1 MARNNNN
8 FIHKK
13 TLITENSVSPNAV
26 FNTDDLIA
34 GQGGLTTGGILSIAI
49 GNNQTFMNYD
59 SDDGGRSVSPLIE
72 FRPSPA
78 NFGQEGPANTDA
90 TEFASPTQR
99 VTHTGVIQSAFTGD
113 THVFRDDSI
122 GTGRFNITVPGPIGP
137 GTPTYQGSIPFVTSS
152 DIRVNLNTGPTAN
165 QDLINFFG
173 AAAGADS
180 DQIHT
185 YEIYDEVPSNTPG
198 VVTLQDDDGVDVNV
212 KLLSTTSF
220 GSPLIPYTDKLN
232 TVDLQYSNPSKGR
245 HFIGMSGVSVA
256 TETPEFVYDPTN
268 FTSTRDT
275 KSRFRFRTRKSTPE
289 EITGGATPT
298 YGLDAPEIPLGKGVS
313 IPVFSNLSPK
323 FTFKVRHKIHSQG
336 SIKGYAVGPA
346 SKATYSFVNSA
357 RVETGPSL
365 PIGRLDN
372 GAGHASTIH
381 GYQSGGQTPSLPG
394 NTEYLQI
401 VKFPFANDV
410 NSETTVGTLA
420 EDKNS
425 SRGVSSTTH
434 GFTTGGS
441 SDGVLGISIDKFPFS
456 TDNNAV
462 SVGNSFGPGIGPI
475 PLIGDFRPT
484 RGVRNHSTVSGPT
497 KGYMAGGYDVS
508 TMQHFPYASDNIG
521 NTITSITGFTAP
533 ATIDPSNFSTFTGSA
548 STNFQ
553 NTIAH
558 NSAIAGYVSELPN
571 SGGSIHKF
579 PYATEIISQDIATIA
594 GYTQRG
600 GASSS
605 FASGFATGS
614 APTNQPGSLRFSLRK
629 FSFATDQPAI
639 LSYAAISADGDE
651 RSNIQV

>member
-78 NFGQEGPANTDA
+78 NFGQGGPVASRS

-113 THVFRDDSI
+113 THVFTDDSI
-122 GTGRFNITVPGPIGP
+122 GTGRFNITVSGPIGP

-152 DIRVNLNTGPTAN
+152 DIRVNLNTGPAAN

-198 VVTLQDDDGVDVNV
+198 SVTLQDDDGVNVNV

-232 TVDLQYSNPSKGR
+232 TVDLQDSNPSRGR
-245 HFIGMSGVSVA
+245 HFIGMSGLTFA
-256 TETPEFVYDPTN
+256 TGTPEFVYDPTN

-336 SIKGYAVGPA
+336 SIKGYAVGSD
-346 SKATYSFVNSA
+346 SKAIYSFVNFA
-357 RVETGPSL
+357 RVEIGPSL

-372 GAGHASTIH
+372 GAGHASTSH
-381 GYQSGGQTPSLPG
+381 GYQSGGEQPPLPFAIE
-394 NTEYLQI
+394 NLQI

-410 NSETTVGTLA
+410 NSETTVGTLT
-420 EDKNS
+420 EDKSN

-434 GFTTGGS
+434 GFTTGSPNG
-441 SDGVLGISIDKFPFS
+441 GISIDKFPFA

-462 SVGNSFGPGIGPI
+462 SVGNSFGPGIGPE
-475 PLIGDFRPT
+475 PLIGAFRPA
-484 RGVRNHSTVSGPT
+484 RGVYDHSTVSGPT
-497 KGYMAGGYDVS
+497 KGYMAGGENVS

-533 ATIDPSNFSTFTGSA
+533 ATIDPSNFSIFTTSA

-553 NTIAH
+553 DAIGH

-571 SGGSIHKF
+571 NLGSIHKF
-579 PYATEIISQDIATIA
+579 PYATEIISQDIGTIA

-605 FASGFATGS
+605 FASGFATGG
-614 APTNQPGSLRFSLRK
+614 APNNQPGQLRVALRK

>member
-13 TLITENSVSPNAV
+13 TLITENSVSPDAV

-34 GQGGLTTGGILSIAI
+34 GQGGLTTGGILSIAV

-59 SDDGGRSVSPLIE
+59 SDGVRGSLSPKA
-72 FRPSPA
+72 FAPSPA
-78 NFGQEGPANTDA
+78 NFGTTGPAPTRA
-90 TEFASPTQR
+90 TEFVSPIQR
-99 VTHTGVIQSAFTGD
+99 ISDTGVIQSTFTGD
-113 THVFRDDSI
+113 TYVFRDDSI

-137 GTPTYQGSIPFVTSS
+137 GTPSYQGTIPFVTSG
-152 DIRVNLNTGPTAN
+152 DIRVNLNTGPAAN

-173 AAAGADS
+173 AGAGADS

-185 YEIYDEVPSNTPG
+185 YEIYDEVPANTPG
-198 VVTLQDDDGVDVNV
+198 SVTLKDDDGVDVNV
-212 KLLSTTSF
+212 KLISTTTF
-220 GSPLIPYTDKLN
+220 GNPLLPYTDKLN
-232 TVDLQYSNPSKGR
+232 TVDLQGSNPSRGR
-245 HFIGMSGVSVA
+245 HFVGMSGLTFA
-256 TETPEFVYDPTN
+256 TGTPEFVYDPTN
-268 FTSTRDT
+268 FTSSRDT

-336 SIKGYAVGPA
+336 SIKGYAVGSN

-357 RVETGPSL
+357 RGETGPSL
-365 PIGRLDN
+365 PIGRHEN
-372 GAGHASTIH
+372 GAGHASTAH
-381 GYQSGGQTPSLPG
+381 GYQSGGAIPGLPG
-394 NTEYLQI
+394 NLEHITI
-401 VKFPFANDV
+401 TKFPFANDV
-410 NSETTVGTLA
+410 NSETTVGTLT
-420 EDKNS
+420 EDKHN

-434 GFTTGGS
+434 GFTTGGPV
-441 SDGVLGISIDKFPFS
+441 GAISIDKFPFA

-475 PLIGDFRPT
+475 PLIGDFRPSD
-484 RGVRNHSTVSGPT
+484 GVYNHSTVSGPT
-497 KGYMAGGYDVS
+497 KGYMAGGENVS

-533 ATIDPSNFSTFTGSA
+533 ATIDPSNFSVFTGGA
-548 STNFQ
+548 SGNFQ
-553 NTIAH
+553 NTIGH

-571 SGGSIHKF
+571 SANVGSIHKF

-594 GYTQRG
+594 GYTSRG

-605 FASGFATGS
+605 FASGFATGYS
-614 APTNQPGSLRFSLRK
+614 PTNQPGSLQKSLRK

-639 LSYAAISADGDE
+639 LSYSQGIIVDDDD

>member
-59 SDDGGRSVSPLIE
+59 SDDGGRSLNPLKE
-72 FRPSPA
+72 LEPSPA
-78 NFGQEGPANTDA
+78 NFGQEGPAITDA

-99 VTHTGVIQSAFTGD
+99 LSYRGVIQNTFTGD

-122 GTGRFNITVPGPIGP
+122 GTGRFIITVPGPIGP

-152 DIRVNLNTGPTAN
+152 DIRVNLNTGPSAN

-173 AAAGADS
+173 AGAGADS

-212 KLLSTTSF
+212 KLLSTTTF
-220 GSPLIPYTDKLN
+220 GSPLLTYTDKLN

-336 SIKGYAVGPA
+336 SIKGYAVGSS
-346 SKATYSFVNSA
+346 SKATYSFVNFA

-372 GAGHASTIH
+372 GAGHASTTH
-381 GYQSGGQTPSLPG
+381 GYSSGGDTPALPSATG
-394 NTEYLQI
+394 YLQI

-410 NSETTVGTLA
+410 NSETTVGTLT
-420 EDKNS
+420 ENKTN

-434 GFTTGGS
+434 GFTTGSPAG
-441 SDGVLGISIDKFPFS
+441 GISIDKFPFS

-475 PLIGDFRPT
+475 PLIGDFRPSD
-484 RGVRNHSTVSGPT
+484 GVYNHSTVSGPT
-497 KGYMAGGYDVS
+497 KGYMAGGENVS

-533 ATIDPSNFSTFTGSA
+533 ATIDPSNFSIFTGAA

-553 NTIAH
+553 NTIGH

-571 SGGSIHKF
+571 NLGSIHKF

-594 GYTQRG
+594 GYTSRG

-605 FASGFATGS
+605 FASGFATGN
-614 APTNQPGSLRFSLRK
+614 APTNQPGSMQKSLRK

-639 LSYAAISADGDE
+639 VSYAAISVDDDD

>member
-78 NFGQEGPANTDA
+78 NFGQDGPANTDA

-122 GTGRFNITVPGPIGP
+122 GTGRFNITVSGPIGP
-137 GTPTYQGSIPFVTSS
+137 GTPTYQGSIPFVTSN
-152 DIRVNLNTGPTAN
+152 DIRVNLNTGPAAN

-198 VVTLQDDDGVDVNV
+198 VVTLKDDDGVDVNV
-212 KLLSTTSF
+212 KLLSTTTF

-232 TVDLQYSNPSKGR
+232 TVDLQDSNPSRGR
-245 HFIGMSGVSVA
+245 HFIGMSGLTFA
-256 TETPEFVYDPTN
+256 TGTPEFVYDPTN

-336 SIKGYAVGPA
+336 SIKGYAVGSS
-346 SKATYSFVNSA
+346 SKAIYSFVNFA
-357 RVETGPSL
+357 RVEIGPSL

-372 GAGHASTIH
+372 GAGHASTSH
-381 GYQSGGQTPSLPG
+381 GYQSGGQTPSLPN

-410 NSETTVGTLA
+410 NSETTVGTLT
-420 EDKNS
+420 EDKSN

-434 GFTTGGS
+434 GFTTGSPTGR
-441 SDGVLGISIDKFPFS
+441 ISIDKFPFA

-462 SVGNSFGPGIGPI
+462 SVGNSFGPGIGPV

-497 KGYMAGGYDVS
+497 KGYMAGGNEVS

-533 ATIDPSNFSTFTGSA
+533 ATIDPSNFSIFTGSA
-548 STNFQ
+548 STDFQ

-594 GYTQRG
+594 GWTQRG

-605 FASGFATGS
+605 FASGFATGG

-639 LSYAAISADGDE
+639 LSYAAISANDNE

>member
-34 GQGGLTTGGILSIAI
+34 GQGGLTTGGILGIAI

-59 SDDGGRSVSPLIE
+59 SDGARGSL
-72 FRPSPA
+72 
-78 NFGQEGPANTDA
+78 
-90 TEFASPTQR
+90 SPTR
-99 VTHTGVIQSAFTGD
+99 NLLYTGVIQNTFTGD
-113 THVFRDDSI
+113 THVSRDDSI
-122 GTGRFNITVPGPIGP
+122 GTGRFIITVPGPIGP

-198 VVTLQDDDGVDVNV
+198 VVTLKDDDGVDVNV

-336 SIKGYAVGPA
+336 SIKGYAVGETNKT
-346 SKATYSFVNSA
+346 SYSFVHDA
-357 RVETGPSL
+357 LVETSPSL
-365 PIGRLDN
+365 PIGRIEN

-381 GYQSGGQTPSLPG
+381 GYSSGGEEQNLPT
-394 NTEYLQI
+394 NTNHLQI
-401 VKFPFANDV
+401 VKFPFANDN
-410 NSETTVGTLA
+410 NSETTVGTLT
-420 EDKNS
+420 ENKDR

-441 SDGVLGISIDKFPFS
+441 IDGSVVGISIDKFPFA

-462 SVGNSFGPGIGPI
+462 SVGNSFGSGIGPI
-475 PLIGDFRPT
+475 PLIGDFRLSD
-484 RGVRNHSTVSGPT
+484 GVYNHSTVSGPT
-497 KGYMAGGYDVS
+497 KGYMAGGENVS

-533 ATIDPSNFSTFTGSA
+533 ATIDPSNFSIFTGSA

-553 NTIAH
+553 NTIGH

-571 SGGSIHKF
+571 STNLGSIHKF

-594 GYTQRG
+594 GYTSRG

-605 FASGFATGS
+605 FASGFATGN
-614 APTNQPGSLRFSLRK
+614 APTNQPGPNRRSLRK

-639 LSYAAISADGDE
+639 LTSYTAGVIDDDH
-651 RSNIQV
+651 RSNVQV

>member
-78 NFGQEGPANTDA
+78 NFGQGGPVATRA

-99 VTHTGVIQSAFTGD
+99 VTHTGVIQSTFTGD

-137 GTPTYQGSIPFVTSS
+137 GTPTYQGSIPFVTSN
-152 DIRVNLNTGPTAN
+152 DIRVNLNTGPAAN

-198 VVTLQDDDGVDVNV
+198 VVTLQDDDGVNVNV

-232 TVDLQYSNPSKGR
+232 TVDLQDSNPSRGR
-245 HFIGMSGVSVA
+245 HFIGMSGLTFA
-256 TETPEFVYDPTN
+256 TGTPEFVYDPTN

-336 SIKGYAVGPA
+336 SIKGYAVGSD
-346 SKATYSFVNSA
+346 SKAIYSFVNFA
-357 RVETGPSL
+357 RVEIGPSL

-381 GYQSGGQTPSLPG
+381 GYQSGGNTPSLP
-394 NTEYLQI
+394 NTTEYLQI

-410 NSETTVGTLA
+410 NSETTVGTLT
-420 EDKNS
+420 EDKNN

-441 SDGVLGISIDKFPFS
+441 SDGQLGISIDKFPFA

-462 SVGNSFGPGIGPI
+462 SVGNSFVFGIGPA
-475 PLIGDFRPT
+475 PLIGDFRST
-484 RGVRNHSTVSGPT
+484 RGVYNHSTVSGPT
-497 KGYMAGGYDVS
+497 KGYMAGGENVS

-533 ATIDPSNFSTFTGSA
+533 ATIDPSNFSIFTGAANTS
-548 STNFQ
+548 FF
-553 NTIAH
+553 NTIGH
-558 NSAIAGYVSELPN
+558 NSAIAGYVSERANIL
-571 SGGSIHKF
+571 GSIHKF
-579 PYATEIISQDIATIA
+579 PYATEIISQDIGTIS
-594 GYTQRG
+594 GYTAPG

-605 FASGFATGS
+605 FASGFAIAG
-614 APTNQPGSLRFSLRK
+614 APTNQPSSLRFALRK

>member
-78 NFGQEGPANTDA
+78 NFGQGGPVASRA

-99 VTHTGVIQSAFTGD
+99 VTHTGVIQSTFTGD

-152 DIRVNLNTGPTAN
+152 DIRVNLNTGPAAN

-198 VVTLQDDDGVDVNV
+198 SVTLKDDDGVDVNV
-212 KLLSTTSF
+212 KLLSTTTF
-220 GSPLIPYTDKLN
+220 GSPLLTYTDKLN
-232 TVDLQYSNPSKGR
+232 TVDLQDSNPSRGR
-245 HFIGMSGVSVA
+245 HFIGMSGVPVA
-256 TETPEFVYDPTN
+256 TGTPEFVYDPTN

-336 SIKGYAVGPA
+336 SIKGYAVGSD
-346 SKATYSFVNSA
+346 SKAIYSFVNFA
-357 RVETGPSL
+357 RVEIGPSL

-381 GYQSGGQTPSLPG
+381 GYSSGGVSPSVP
-394 NTEYLQI
+394 NPTQYLQI

-410 NSETTVGTLA
+410 NSETTVGTLT
-420 EDKNS
+420 EDKSN

-434 GFTTGGS
+434 GFTTGSPNG
-441 SDGVLGISIDKFPFS
+441 GISIDKFPFA

-475 PLIGDFRPT
+475 PLIGDFRPSD
-484 RGVRNHSTVSGPT
+484 GVYNHSTVSGPT
-497 KGYMAGGYDVS
+497 KGYMAGGENVS

-533 ATIDPSNFSTFTGSA
+533 ATIDPSNFSIFTGSA

-553 NTIAH
+553 NTIGH
-558 NSAIAGYVSELPN
+558 NSAIAGYVSESAN

-594 GYTQRG
+594 GYTAPG

-605 FASGFATGS
+605 FASGFALGS
-614 APTNQPGSLRFSLRK
+614 APTNQPQSLRRSLRK

-639 LSYAAISADGDE
+639 LSYAAIDANGDE

>member
-13 TLITENSVSPNAV
+13 TLITENSVSPDAV

-34 GQGGLTTGGILSIAI
+34 GQGGLTTGGILSIAV
-49 GNNQTFMNYD
+49 GNSQTFMNYD
-59 SDDGGRSVSPLIE
+59 SNGATGFNSTTPLN
-72 FRPSPA
+72 PSPA
-78 NFGQEGPANTDA
+78 NFGSGDPAGSPSVA
-90 TEFASPTQR
+90 ASPINVAETE
-99 VTHTGVIQSAFTGD
+99 TTGVFTNSHSGNTVVTRQPGD
-113 THVFRDDSI
+113 FTSI
-122 GTGRFNITVPGPIGP
+122 EQYDIITSGPIGP
-137 GTPTYQGSIPFVTSS
+137 GTPSYQGTIPFVTSS
-152 DIRVNLNTGPTAN
+152 DIRVNLNTGPSAN

-173 AAAGADS
+173 AGSGADS

-185 YEIYDEVPSNTPG
+185 YEIYDEVPANTPG
-198 VVTLQDDDGVDVNV
+198 SVTLQDDDGVDVNV
-212 KLLSTTSF
+212 KILSTTTF

-232 TVDLQYSNPSKGR
+232 TVDLQDSNPSRGR
-245 HFIGMSGVSVA
+245 HFIGMSGLTFA
-256 TETPEFVYDPTN
+256 TGTPEFVYDPTN

-275 KSRFRFRTRKSTPE
+275 NSRFRFRTRKSTPE

-336 SIKGYAVGPA
+336 SIKGYAVGSS

-365 PIGRLDN
+365 PIGRLEN

-381 GYQSGGQTPSLPG
+381 GYQSGGEEPSLPT
-394 NTEYLQI
+394 NTRYLQI
-401 VKFPFANDV
+401 VKFPFVNDA
-410 NSETTVGTLA
+410 NSETTVGTLT
-420 EDKNS
+420 EDKNK

-441 SDGVLGISIDKFPFS
+441 NDGVAGISIDKFPFS

-462 SVGNSFGPGIGPI
+462 SVGNSFGPGIGPSG
-475 PLIGDFRPT
+475 LIGDFRPSD
-484 RGVRNHSTVSGPT
+484 GVYNHSTVSGPT
-497 KGYMAGGYDVS
+497 KGYMAGGENVS

-533 ATIDPSNFSTFTGSA
+533 ATIDPSNFSIFTGSA

-553 NTIAH
+553 DTIGH
-558 NSAIAGYVSELPN
+558 NSAIAGYVSKSPT
-571 SGGSIHKF
+571 SSIHKF
-579 PYATEIISQDIATIA
+579 PYATEIISQDIATITPA
-594 GYTQRG
+594 TSTG

-605 FASGFATGS
+605 FASGFAMGI
-614 APTNQPGSLRFSLRK
+614 APTNQPGSLQKSLRK

-639 LSYAAISADGDE
+639 LSYSAGSGDDKD